1 MTAKERLIKKIAQSM
16 EDAPDAFFRG
26 VKKAQREAFAQ
37 IVSEIAMLATDD
49 AGNLL
54 VSQGNFNKIQAL
66 VQKMKA
72 AYMNKDY
79 SKAIRD
85 FVGSIDA
92 TAEDTGKLMG
102 IITKEVFVQ
111 SATAGA
117 ILSNAKTTVFD
128 LLANAAVNDAVES
141 FKQILNTS
149 ISTGENFQQVIRNI
163 RNNIEGTPEFA
174 GRMERYA
181 KQNAYDFYS
190 ISNAQYIRQVSEDYG
205 FEFYEYIGVEVKGTR
220 SFCNERNNKIFH
232 KREIQD
238 WANINWEGKMRG
250 TNETTIFA
258 YRGGYNC
265 GHQIIPVATEDVP
278 EDVLNRA
285 IAAGFYTPENQEQ

>member
-37 IVSEIAMLATDD
+37 IVSEIATLATDD

-128 LLANAAVNDAVES
+128 LLANAAVNDSVES

-205 FEFYEYIGVEVKGTR
+205 FEFYEYIGVDVKGTR
-220 SFCNERNNKIFH
+220 SFCKTRNNKIYH
-232 KREIQD
+232 KGEIQEWASLD
-238 WANINWEGKMRG
+238 WDGKNRG
-250 TNETTIFA
+250 TDASTIFA

-285 IAAGFYTPENQEQ
+285 IAEGFYTPENEEQ

>member
-16 EDAPDAFFRG
+16 EDAPDAFFKG

-37 IVSEIAMLATDD
+37 IVSEIATLATDD

-102 IITKEVFVQ
+102 IITKEAFVQ

-128 LLANAAVNDAVES
+128 LLANAAVNDSVES

-220 SFCNERNNKIFH
+220 SFCSERNNKIFH
-232 KREIQD
+232 KREIEN
-238 WANINWEGKMRG
+238 WANIKWEGKMRG
-250 TNETTIFA
+250 TDEKTIFA

-285 IAAGFYTPENQEQ
+285 IAAGFYTPEEE

>member
-37 IVSEIAMLATDD
+37 IVSEIATLATDD

-128 LLANAAVNDAVES
+128 LLANAAVNDSVES

-205 FEFYEYIGVEVKGTR
+205 FEFYEYIGVDVKGTR
-220 SFCNERNNKIFH
+220 SFCSERNNKIFH
-232 KREIQD
+232 KREIEN
-238 WANINWEGKMRG
+238 WANIKWEGKQRG

-285 IAAGFYTPENQEQ
+285 IAAGFYTPE

>member
-37 IVSEIAMLATDD
+37 IVSEIATLATDD
-49 AGNLL
+49 AGNL
-54 VSQGNFNKIQAL
+54 VVGQGNFNKIDAL
-66 VQKMKA
+66 VKKMRA
-72 AYMNKDY
+72 AYLNPEY
-79 SKAIRD
+79 GQSIRN
-85 FVGSIDA
+85 FVNSIDA
-92 TAEDTGKLMG
+92 TAGITGDLVG
-102 IITKEVFVQ
+102 IITGEAFVQ
-111 SATAGA
+111 SPKAAA
-117 ILSNAKTTVFD
+117 ILSNAKATTFD
-128 LLANAAVNDAVES
+128 LLSNAAVDESTAS
-141 FKQILNTS
+141 FKSILNSS
-149 ISTGENFQQVIRNI
+149 ISTGENLQQVIRNV
-163 RNNIEGTPEFA
+163 RNNIQGTDEFA

-278 EDVLNRA
+278 EDVINRA
-285 IAAGFYTPENQEQ
+285 IAAGFYTPEEE

>member
-128 LLANAAVNDAVES
+128 LLANAAVNDSVES

>member
-16 EDAPDAFFRG
+16 EDAPDAFFKG

-37 IVSEIAMLATDD
+37 IVSEIATLATDD

-92 TAEDTGKLMG
+92 TAEDTSKLMG
-102 IITKEVFVQ
+102 IITKEAFVQ

-128 LLANAAVNDAVES
+128 LLANAAVNDSVES

-205 FEFYEYIGVEVKGTR
+205 FEFYEYIGVDVKNTR
-220 SFCNERNNKIFH
+220 SFCIERNNKIFH
-232 KREIQD
+232 KREIEN
-238 WANINWEGKMRG
+238 WANIKWEGKQRG
-250 TNETTIFA
+250 TDEKTIFA

-265 GHQIIPVATEDVP
+265 GHQLIPVATEDVP
-278 EDVLNRA
+278 QDVKDRA
-285 IAAGFYTPENQEQ
+285 EAAGYYKPESED

>member
-37 IVSEIAMLATDD
+37 IVSEIATLATDD

-102 IITKEVFVQ
+102 IITKEAFVQ

-128 LLANAAVNDAVES
+128 LLANAAVNDSVES

-205 FEFYEYIGVEVKGTR
+205 FEFYEYIGVDVKGTR
-220 SFCNERNNKIFH
+220 SFCKARNNKIYH
-232 KREIQD
+232 KREIQE
-238 WANINWEGKMRG
+238 WANLDWDGKNRG
-250 TNETTIFA
+250 TDASTIFA

-278 EDVLNRA
+278 EDVINRA
-285 IAAGFYTPENQEQ
+285 IAAGFYTPE

>member
-37 IVSEIAMLATDD
+37 IVSEIATLATDD

-102 IITKEVFVQ
+102 IITKEAFVQ

-128 LLANAAVNDAVES
+128 LLANAAVNDSVES

-232 KREIQD
+232 KREIEN

-250 TNETTIFA
+250 TDEKTIFA

-285 IAAGFYTPENQEQ
+285 IAEGFYTPENEEQ

>member
-16 EDAPDAFFRG
+16 DDAPNAFFRG

-37 IVSEIAMLATDD
+37 IVSEIATLATDD

-128 LLANAAVNDAVES
+128 LLANAAVNDSVES

-149 ISTGENFQQVIRNI
+149 ISTGENFQQVIRNM

-205 FEFYEYIGVEVKGTR
+205 FEFYEYIGVDVKGTR
-220 SFCNERNNKIFH
+220 SFCKSRNNKIYH
-232 KREIQD
+232 KREIQEWASLD
-238 WANINWEGKMRG
+238 WDGKNRG
-250 TNETTIFA
+250 TDASTIFA

-285 IAAGFYTPENQEQ
+285 IAAGFYTPEEE

>member
-37 IVSEIAMLATDD
+37 IVSEIATLATDD

-102 IITKEVFVQ
+102 IITKEAFVQ

-128 LLANAAVNDAVES
+128 LLANAAVNDSVES

-205 FEFYEYIGVEVKGTR
+205 FEFYEYIGVDVKNTR
-220 SFCNERNNKIFH
+220 SFCSERNNKIFH
-232 KREIQD
+232 KREIEN
-238 WANINWEGKMRG
+238 WANIKWEGKQRG

-285 IAAGFYTPENQEQ
+285 IAAGFYTPE

>member
-1 MTAKERLIKKIAQSM
+1 MTAKERLIKKIAKSM
-16 EDAPDAFFRG
+16 DDAPNAFFKG
-26 VKKAQREAFAQ
+26 VSKAQREAFAQ
-37 IVSEIAMLATDD
+37 IVSEIATLATDD

-72 AYMNKDY
+72 AYMNKEY
-79 SKAIRD
+79 SKSIRD
-85 FVGSIDA
+85 FVGSIDQ
-92 TAEDTGKLMG
+92 TAGDTGKLMG
-102 IITKEVFVQ
+102 IITKDAFVQ
-111 SATAGA
+111 SAKASA
-117 ILSNAKTTVFD
+117 ILSNAKSTVYD
-128 LLANAAVNDAVES
+128 LLADAAVQDSVES

-163 RNNIEGTPEFA
+163 RNNIEGTDEFA

-205 FEFYEYIGVEVKGTR
+205 FEFYEYIGVDVKGTR
-220 SFCNERNNKIFH
+220 SFCSERNGKIFH
-232 KREIQD
+232 KSEIQEWASLD
-238 WANINWEGKMRG
+238 WDGKARG
-250 TNETTIFA
+250 TDASTIFA

-278 EDVLNRA
+278 EDVINRA
-285 IAAGFYTPENQEQ
+285 IAEGFYTPEK

>member
-16 EDAPDAFFRG
+16 EDAPDAFFKG

-37 IVSEIAMLATDD
+37 IVSEIATLATDD

-128 LLANAAVNDAVES
+128 LLANAAVNDSVES

-205 FEFYEYIGVEVKGTR
+205 FEFYEYIGVDVKNTR
-220 SFCNERNNKIFH
+220 SFCSERNNKIFH
-232 KREIQD
+232 KREIEN
-238 WANINWEGKMRG
+238 WANIKWEGKQRG

-285 IAAGFYTPENQEQ
+285 IAAGFYTPE

>member
-1 MTAKERLIKKIAQSM
+1 
-16 EDAPDAFFRG
+16 
-26 VKKAQREAFAQ
+26 
-37 IVSEIAMLATDD
+37 
-49 AGNLL
+49 

-128 LLANAAVNDAVES
+128 LLANAAVNDSVES

-205 FEFYEYIGVEVKGTR
+205 FEFYEYIGVDVKNTR
-220 SFCNERNNKIFH
+220 SFCSERNNKIFH
-232 KREIQD
+232 KREIEN
-238 WANINWEGKMRG
+238 WANIKWEGKQRG

-285 IAAGFYTPENQEQ
+285 IAAGFYTPE

>member
-16 EDAPDAFFRG
+16 DDAPDAFFRG

-37 IVSEIAMLATDD
+37 IVSEIATLATDD

-92 TAEDTGKLMG
+92 TAGDTGKLMG
-102 IITKEVFVQ
+102 IITKEAFVQ

-128 LLANAAVNDAVES
+128 LLANAAVNDSVES

-205 FEFYEYIGVEVKGTR
+205 FEFYEYIGVEVRGTR
-220 SFCNERNNKIFH
+220 SFCSERNNKIFH

-278 EDVLNRA
+278 EDVINRA
-285 IAAGFYTPENQEQ
+285 IAAGFYTPEEE

>member
-37 IVSEIAMLATDD
+37 IVSEIATLATDD

-128 LLANAAVNDAVES
+128 LLANAAVNDSVES

-205 FEFYEYIGVEVKGTR
+205 FEFYEYIGVDVKNTR
-220 SFCNERNNKIFH
+220 SFCSERNNKIFH
-232 KREIQD
+232 KREIEN
-238 WANINWEGKMRG
+238 WANIKWEGKQRG
-250 TNETTIFA
+250 TDEKTIFA

-278 EDVLNRA
+278 EDVINRA
-285 IAAGFYTPENQEQ
+285 IAAGFYTPETEEQ

>member
-1 MTAKERLIKKIAQSM
+1 
-16 EDAPDAFFRG
+16 
-26 VKKAQREAFAQ
+26 
-37 IVSEIAMLATDD
+37 
-49 AGNLL
+49 
-54 VSQGNFNKIQAL
+54 
-66 VQKMKA
+66 
-72 AYMNKDY
+72 
-79 SKAIRD
+79 
-85 FVGSIDA
+85 
-92 TAEDTGKLMG
+92 MG

-128 LLANAAVNDAVES
+128 LLANAAVNDSVES

-205 FEFYEYIGVEVKGTR
+205 FEFYEYIGVDVKGTR
-220 SFCNERNNKIFH
+220 SFCSERNNKIFH
-232 KREIQD
+232 KREIEN
-238 WANINWEGKMRG
+238 WANIKWEGKQRG

-285 IAAGFYTPENQEQ
+285 IAAGFYTPE

>member
-16 EDAPDAFFRG
+16 DDAPDAFFRG

-37 IVSEIAMLATDD
+37 IVSEIATLATDD
-49 AGNLL
+49 AGNIL

-102 IITKEVFVQ
+102 IITKEAFVQ

-128 LLANAAVNDAVES
+128 LLANAAVNDSVES

-205 FEFYEYIGVEVKGTR
+205 FEFYEYIGVDVKGTR
-220 SFCNERNNKIFH
+220 SFCKSRNNKIYH
-232 KREIQD
+232 KREIQEWASLD
-238 WANINWEGKMRG
+238 WDGKNRG
-250 TNETTIFA
+250 TDASTIFA

-278 EDVLNRA
+278 EDVINRA
-285 IAAGFYTPENQEQ
+285 IAAGFYTPEEE

>member
-37 IVSEIAMLATDD
+37 IVSEIATLATDD
-49 AGNLL
+49 AGNL
-54 VSQGNFNKIQAL
+54 VVGQGNFNKIDGL
-66 VQKMKA
+66 VKKMRA
-72 AYMNKDY
+72 AYLNPEY
-79 SKAIRD
+79 SQSIRN
-85 FVGSIDA
+85 FVNSIDA
-92 TAEDTGKLMG
+92 TAGITGDLVG
-102 IITKEVFVQ
+102 IITGEAFVQ
-111 SATAGA
+111 SPKAAA
-117 ILSNAKTTVFD
+117 ILSNAKATTFD
-128 LLANAAVNDAVES
+128 LLSNAAVDESTAS
-141 FKQILNTS
+141 FKSILNSS
-149 ISTGENFQQVIRNI
+149 ISTGENLQQVIRNV
-163 RNNIEGTPEFA
+163 RNNIQGTDEFA

-278 EDVLNRA
+278 EDVINRA
-285 IAAGFYTPENQEQ
+285 IAAGFYTLEEE

>member
-1 MTAKERLIKKIAQSM
+1 
-16 EDAPDAFFRG
+16 
-26 VKKAQREAFAQ
+26 
-37 IVSEIAMLATDD
+37 
-49 AGNLL
+49 
-54 VSQGNFNKIQAL
+54 
-66 VQKMKA
+66 
-72 AYMNKDY
+72 
-79 SKAIRD
+79 
-85 FVGSIDA
+85 
-92 TAEDTGKLMG
+92 MG
-102 IITKEVFVQ
+102 IITKEAFVQ

-128 LLANAAVNDAVES
+128 LLANAAVNDSVES

-205 FEFYEYIGVEVKGTR
+205 FEFYEYIGVDVKNTR
-220 SFCNERNNKIFH
+220 SFCSERNNKIFH
-232 KREIQD
+232 KREIEN
-238 WANINWEGKMRG
+238 WANIKWEGKQRG

-285 IAAGFYTPENQEQ
+285 IAAGFYTPE

>member
-37 IVSEIAMLATDD
+37 IVSEIATLATDD

-92 TAEDTGKLMG
+92 TAQDTGKLMG

-128 LLANAAVNDAVES
+128 LLANAAVNDSVES

-205 FEFYEYIGVEVKGTR
+205 FEFYEYIGVDVKGTR
-220 SFCNERNNKIFH
+220 SFCKTRNGKIYH
-232 KREIQD
+232 KREIQEWASLD
-238 WANINWEGKMRG
+238 WDGKNRG
-250 TNETTIFA
+250 TDASTIFA

-285 IAAGFYTPENQEQ
+285 IAAGFYTPEEE

>member
-1 MTAKERLIKKIAQSM
+1 M
-16 EDAPDAFFRG
+16 EDAPNAFFKG

-37 IVSEIAMLATDD
+37 IVSEIATLATDD

-72 AYMNKDY
+72 AYMNKEY
-79 SKAIRD
+79 SKSIRD
-85 FVGSIDA
+85 FVGSIDQ
-92 TAEDTGKLMG
+92 TAGDTGKLMG
-102 IITKEVFVQ
+102 IITKDAFVQ
-111 SATAGA
+111 SAKAGA
-117 ILSNAKTTVFD
+117 ILSNAKSTVFD
-128 LLANAAVNDAVES
+128 LLADGAVQDSVES

-205 FEFYEYIGVEVKGTR
+205 FEFYEYIGVDVKGTR
-220 SFCNERNNKIFH
+220 SFCKTRNGKIYH
-232 KREIQD
+232 KMEIQEWASLD
-238 WANINWEGKMRG
+238 WDGKNRG
-250 TNETTIFA
+250 TDASTIFA

-278 EDVLNRA
+278 EEVINRA
-285 IAAGFYTPENQEQ
+285 IAAGFYTPEE

>member
-37 IVSEIAMLATDD
+37 IVSEIATLATDD

-102 IITKEVFVQ
+102 IITKEAFVQ

-128 LLANAAVNDAVES
+128 LLANAAVNDSVES

-174 GRMERYA
+174 GRMERYS

-205 FEFYEYIGVEVKGTR
+205 FEFYEYIGVDVKGTR
-220 SFCNERNNKIFH
+220 SFCKSRNNKIYH
-232 KREIQD
+232 KREIQEWASLD
-238 WANINWEGKMRG
+238 WDGKARG
-250 TNETTIFA
+250 TDASTIFA

-285 IAAGFYTPENQEQ
+285 IAEGFYTPE

>member
-16 EDAPDAFFRG
+16 EDAPDAFFKG

-37 IVSEIAMLATDD
+37 IVSEIATLATDD

-102 IITKEVFVQ
+102 IITKEAFVQ

-128 LLANAAVNDAVES
+128 LLANAAVNDSVES

-205 FEFYEYIGVEVKGTR
+205 FEFYEYIGVDVKNTR
-220 SFCNERNNKIFH
+220 SFCSERNNKIFH
-232 KREIQD
+232 KREIEN
-238 WANINWEGKMRG
+238 WANIKWEGKQRG
-250 TNETTIFA
+250 TDEKTIFA

-285 IAAGFYTPENQEQ
+285 IAEGFYTPE

>member
-1 MTAKERLIKKIAQSM
+1 
-16 EDAPDAFFRG
+16 
-26 VKKAQREAFAQ
+26 
-37 IVSEIAMLATDD
+37 
-49 AGNLL
+49 
-54 VSQGNFNKIQAL
+54 
-66 VQKMKA
+66 
-72 AYMNKDY
+72 
-79 SKAIRD
+79 
-85 FVGSIDA
+85 
-92 TAEDTGKLMG
+92 MG

-128 LLANAAVNDAVES
+128 LLANAAVNDSVES

-163 RNNIEGTPEFA
+163 RNNIQGTDEFA

-205 FEFYEYIGVEVKGTR
+205 FEFYEYIGVDVKGTR
-220 SFCNERNNKIFH
+220 SFCKTRNGKIYH
-232 KREIQD
+232 KREIQEWASLD
-238 WANINWEGKMRG
+238 WDGKNRG
-250 TNETTIFA
+250 TDASTIFA

-285 IAAGFYTPENQEQ
+285 IAAGFYTPEEE

>member
-1 MTAKERLIKKIAQSM
+1 M

-37 IVSEIAMLATDD
+37 IVSEIATLATDD

-128 LLANAAVNDAVES
+128 LLANAAVNDSVES

-205 FEFYEYIGVEVKGTR
+205 FEFYEYIGVDVKNTR
-220 SFCNERNNKIFH
+220 SFCSERNNKIFH
-232 KREIQD
+232 KREIEN
-238 WANINWEGKMRG
+238 WANIKWEGKQRG

-285 IAAGFYTPENQEQ
+285 IAAGFYTPE

>member
-16 EDAPDAFFRG
+16 EDAPDAFFKG

-37 IVSEIAMLATDD
+37 IVSEIATLATDD

-128 LLANAAVNDAVES
+128 LLANAAVNDSVES

-205 FEFYEYIGVEVKGTR
+205 FEFYEYIGVDVKGTR
-220 SFCNERNNKIFH
+220 SFCSERNNKIFH
-232 KREIQD
+232 KREIEN
-238 WANINWEGKMRG
+238 WANIKWEGKQRG

-285 IAAGFYTPENQEQ
+285 IAAGFYTPE

>member
-37 IVSEIAMLATDD
+37 IVSEIATLATDD

-102 IITKEVFVQ
+102 IITKEAFVQ

-128 LLANAAVNDAVES
+128 LLANAAVNDSVES

-205 FEFYEYIGVEVKGTR
+205 FEFYEYIGVDVKGTR
-220 SFCNERNNKIFH
+220 SFCKSRNNKIYH
-232 KREIQD
+232 KREIQEWASLD
-238 WANINWEGKMRG
+238 WDGKARG
-250 TNETTIFA
+250 TDASTIFA

-285 IAAGFYTPENQEQ
+285 IAEGFYTPE

>member
-16 EDAPDAFFRG
+16 DDAPDAFFRG

-37 IVSEIAMLATDD
+37 IVSEIATLATDD

-102 IITKEVFVQ
+102 IITKEAFVQ

-128 LLANAAVNDAVES
+128 LLANAAVNDSVES

-205 FEFYEYIGVEVKGTR
+205 FEFYEYIGVDVKGTR
-220 SFCNERNNKIFH
+220 SFCKTRNNKIYH
-232 KREIQD
+232 KREIQEWASLD
-238 WANINWEGKMRG
+238 WDGKNRG
-250 TNETTIFA
+250 TDASTIFA

-285 IAAGFYTPENQEQ
+285 IAEGFYTPEEE

>member
-16 EDAPDAFFRG
+16 DDAPDAFFRG

-102 IITKEVFVQ
+102 IITKEAFVQ
-111 SATAGA
+111 SPKAAA
-117 ILSNAKTTVFD
+117 ILSNAKATTFD
-128 LLANAAVNDAVES
+128 LLSNAAVDESTAS
-141 FKQILNTS
+141 FKSILNSS
-149 ISTGENFQQVIRNI
+149 ISTGENLQQVIRNV
-163 RNNIEGTPEFA
+163 RNNIQGTDEFA

-205 FEFYEYIGVEVKGTR
+205 FEFYEYIGVDVKNTR
-220 SFCNERNNKIFH
+220 SFCSERNNKIFH
-232 KREIQD
+232 KREIEN
-238 WANINWEGKMRG
+238 WANIKWEGKQRG
-250 TNETTIFA
+250 TDEKTIFA

-285 IAAGFYTPENQEQ
+285 IAAGFYTPENEE

>member
-37 IVSEIAMLATDD
+37 IVSEIATLATDD

-72 AYMNKDY
+72 AYMNNDY

-102 IITKEVFVQ
+102 IITKEAFVQ

-128 LLANAAVNDAVES
+128 LLANAAVNDSVES

-205 FEFYEYIGVEVKGTR
+205 FEFYEYIGVDVKGTR
-220 SFCNERNNKIFH
+220 SFCKTRNNKIYH
-232 KREIQD
+232 KREIQEWASLD
-238 WANINWEGKMRG
+238 WDGKNRG
-250 TNETTIFA
+250 TDASTIFA

-285 IAAGFYTPENQEQ
+285 IAEGFYTPKEE

>member
-37 IVSEIAMLATDD
+37 IVSEIATLATDD

-92 TAEDTGKLMG
+92 TAEDTGKLIG
-102 IITKEVFVQ
+102 IITKEAFVQ

-128 LLANAAVNDAVES
+128 LLANAAVNDSVES

-205 FEFYEYIGVEVKGTR
+205 FEFYEYIGVDVKGTR
-220 SFCNERNNKIFH
+220 SFCKTRNNKIYH
-232 KREIQD
+232 KREIQEWASLD
-238 WANINWEGKMRG
+238 WDGKNRG
-250 TNETTIFA
+250 TDASTIFA

-285 IAAGFYTPENQEQ
+285 IAAGFYTPEEE

>member
-37 IVSEIAMLATDD
+37 IVSEIATLATDD

-102 IITKEVFVQ
+102 IITKEAFVQ

-128 LLANAAVNDAVES
+128 LLANAAVNDSVES

-205 FEFYEYIGVEVKGTR
+205 FEFYEYIGVDVKGTR
-220 SFCNERNNKIFH
+220 SFCSERNNKIFH
-232 KREIQD
+232 KREIEN
-238 WANINWEGKMRG
+238 WANIKWEGKQRG

-285 IAAGFYTPENQEQ
+285 IAAGFYTPE

>member
-37 IVSEIAMLATDD
+37 IVSEIATLATDD
-49 AGNLL
+49 AGNIL

-128 LLANAAVNDAVES
+128 LLANAAVNDSVES

-205 FEFYEYIGVEVKGTR
+205 FEFYEYIGVDVKGTR
-220 SFCNERNNKIFH
+220 SFCKTRNNKIYH
-232 KREIQD
+232 KREIQEWASLD
-238 WANINWEGKMRG
+238 WDGKNRG
-250 TNETTIFA
+250 TDASTIFA

-285 IAAGFYTPENQEQ
+285 IAAGFYTPENE

>member
-16 EDAPDAFFRG
+16 EGAPDAFFRG

-37 IVSEIAMLATDD
+37 IVSEIATLATDD

-128 LLANAAVNDAVES
+128 LLANAAVNDSVES

-205 FEFYEYIGVEVKGTR
+205 FEFYEYIGVDVKNTR
-220 SFCNERNNKIFH
+220 SFCSERNNKIFH
-232 KREIQD
+232 KREIEN
-238 WANINWEGKMRG
+238 WANIKWEGKQRG

-285 IAAGFYTPENQEQ
+285 IAAGFYTPE

>member
-16 EDAPDAFFRG
+16 EDAPDAFFKG

-37 IVSEIAMLATDD
+37 IVSEIATLATDD

-79 SKAIRD
+79 SKTIRD

-102 IITKEVFVQ
+102 IITKEAFVQ

-128 LLANAAVNDAVES
+128 LLANAAVNDSVES

-205 FEFYEYIGVEVKGTR
+205 FEFYEYIGVDVKGTR
-220 SFCNERNNKIFH
+220 SFCKSRNNKIYH
-232 KREIQD
+232 KREIQEWASLD
-238 WANINWEGKMRG
+238 WDGKARG
-250 TNETTIFA
+250 TDASTIFA

-285 IAAGFYTPENQEQ
+285 IAEGFYTPE

>member
-37 IVSEIAMLATDD
+37 IVSEIGTLATDD

-102 IITKEVFVQ
+102 IITKEAFVQ

-128 LLANAAVNDAVES
+128 LLANAAVNDSVES

-205 FEFYEYIGVEVKGTR
+205 FEFYEYIGVDVKGTR
-220 SFCNERNNKIFH
+220 SFCSERNNKIFH
-232 KREIQD
+232 KREIEN
-238 WANINWEGKMRG
+238 WANIKWEGKQRG

-285 IAAGFYTPENQEQ
+285 IAAGFYTPE

>member
-16 EDAPDAFFRG
+16 DDAPDAFFRG
-26 VKKAQREAFAQ
+26 VKKAQREAFVQ

-102 IITKEVFVQ
+102 IITKEAFVQ

-128 LLANAAVNDAVES
+128 LLANAAVNDSVES

-205 FEFYEYIGVEVKGTR
+205 FEFYEYIGVDVKGTR
-220 SFCNERNNKIFH
+220 SFCKTRNNKIYH
-232 KREIQD
+232 KREIQEWASLD
-238 WANINWEGKMRG
+238 WDGKNRG
-250 TNETTIFA
+250 TDASTIFA

-285 IAAGFYTPENQEQ
+285 IAAGFYTPEEE

>member
-37 IVSEIAMLATDD
+37 IVSEIATLATDD

-102 IITKEVFVQ
+102 IITKEAFVQ

-128 LLANAAVNDAVES
+128 LLANAAVNDSVES

-205 FEFYEYIGVEVKGTR
+205 FEFYEYIGVDVKNTR
-220 SFCNERNNKIFH
+220 SFCSERNNKIFH
-232 KREIQD
+232 KREIEN
-238 WANINWEGKMRG
+238 WANIKWEGKQRG
-250 TNETTIFA
+250 TDEKTIFA

-285 IAAGFYTPENQEQ
+285 IAEGFYTPE

>member
-16 EDAPDAFFRG
+16 DDAPDAFFKG

-37 IVSEIAMLATDD
+37 IVSEIATLATDD

-102 IITKEVFVQ
+102 IITKEAFVQ

-128 LLANAAVNDAVES
+128 LLANAAVNDSVES

-205 FEFYEYIGVEVKGTR
+205 FEFYEYIGVDVKSTR
-220 SFCNERNNKIFH
+220 SFCKSRNNKIYH
-232 KREIQD
+232 KREIQEWASLD
-238 WANINWEGKMRG
+238 WDGKNRG
-250 TNETTIFA
+250 TDASTIFA

-285 IAAGFYTPENQEQ
+285 IAAGFYTPEEE